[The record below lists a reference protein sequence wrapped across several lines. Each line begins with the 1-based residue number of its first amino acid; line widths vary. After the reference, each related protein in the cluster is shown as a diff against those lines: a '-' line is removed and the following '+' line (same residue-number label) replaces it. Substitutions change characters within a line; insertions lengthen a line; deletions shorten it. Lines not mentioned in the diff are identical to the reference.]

1 MRLVT
6 ETMAPFNEDAPL
18 LDAKAS
24 GAERAFI
31 GVPLSSGAPG
41 RSNHSRIASV
51 ARAVLVAAIAC
62 TCVAAGANHVLHR
75 ISFEPHA
82 NGIKSFLGWAP
93 DGLDVP
99 LNPPEVTLLA
109 ACHLVP
115 ERVPAFRTAIN
126 SWIKAAHD
134 EGGLK
139 RSFDKVIL
147 VDWSSEADLWGETA
161 NAWGGAGIPTPLSF
175 YKVYGNNGEPLK
187 WQLAK
192 AVNFGLSK
200 VTTDTVLKVDCDT
213 YVERGLLELNPL
225 QNHAGDRK
233 IFRYGDYRSAK
244 DENEIHINGCIM
256 ARMDTLRAVNMY
268 DERLQQYGWD
278 DSNLYDR
285 LRDSGA
291 QDLNITR
298 RNAAGHT
305 YITHVWHPHS

>member
-1 MRLVT
+1 M
-6 ETMAPFNEDAPL
+6 
-18 LDAKAS
+18 
-24 GAERAFI
+24 
-31 GVPLSSGAPG
+31 
-41 RSNHSRIASV
+41 
-51 ARAVLVAAIAC
+51 LVAAIAC

-161 NAWGGAGIPTPLSF
+161 NAWGGSGIPTPLSF
-175 YKVYGNNGEPLK
+175 YKVYG
-187 WQLAK
+187 
-192 AVNFGLSK
+192 
-200 VTTDTVLKVDCDT
+200 TTA
-213 YVERGLLELNPL
+213 N
-225 QNHAGDRK
+225 
-233 IFRYGDYRSAK
+233 RS
-244 DENEIHINGCIM
+244 
-256 ARMDTLRAVNMY
+256 
-268 DERLQQYGWD
+268 
-278 DSNLYDR
+278 
-285 LRDSGA
+285 SGSSP
-291 QDLNITR
+291 R
-298 RNAAGHT
+298 RSTSAS
-305 YITHVWHPHS
+305 PR

>member
-1 MRLVT
+1 
-6 ETMAPFNEDAPL
+6 MAPFNEDAPL

-31 GVPLSSGAPG
+31 GVPVSSGALA
-41 RSNHSRIASV
+41 RSNSRIASV

-161 NAWGGAGIPTPLSF
+161 KAWGGAGIPTPLSF

-192 AVNFGLSK
+192 AETAEELSLKEGKFTFQASSAKRKESQEGGDAKTKKKKKLGGLS
-200 VTTDTVLKVDCDT
+200 
-213 YVERGLLELNPL
+213 
-225 QNHAGDRK
+225 
-233 IFRYGDYRSAK
+233 F
-244 DENEIHINGCIM
+244 DEEQ
-256 ARMDTLRAVNMY
+256 
-268 DERLQQYGWD
+268 E
-278 DSNLYDR
+278 
-285 LRDSGA
+285 
-291 QDLNITR
+291 
-298 RNAAGHT
+298 
-305 YITHVWHPHS
+305 